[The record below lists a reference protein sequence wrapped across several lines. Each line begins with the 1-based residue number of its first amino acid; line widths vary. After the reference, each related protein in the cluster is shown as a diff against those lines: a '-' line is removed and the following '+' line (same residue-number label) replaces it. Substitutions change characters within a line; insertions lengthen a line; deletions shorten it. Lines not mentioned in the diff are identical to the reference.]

1 MLCSKIWGS
10 IVLIA
15 MAIMAL
21 MISLQWRI
29 RTLIFNRRAR
39 GAATA

>member
-1 MLCSKIWGS
+1 M
-10 IVLIA
+10 VLIA

-29 RTLIFNRRAR
+29 RTLIFKSSCARR
-39 GAATA
+39 GDCLN

>member
-1 MLCSKIWGS
+1 MWGP

-29 RTLIFNRRAR
+29 RTLIFNHRAR
-39 GAATA
+39 GATAA